1 LAQAVALIRIR
12 NTFDHLYFRRR
23 YTVLFFTLVFTVVAS
38 PIFSILKLRGFF
50 IESVLA
56 ISLVAAV
63 LPINFKRR
71 RIHLVFIAAALVAR
85 PVASLHGDPVISAI
99 VLVTWTLI
107 GLCAAGT
114 ALRFAMKGK
123 EVDAEHIS
131 AALSAYLL
139 AGIYFGLL
147 YWVLEQIRPETFSL
161 TGEFSRGT
169 ASYFSFVTL
178 ATIGYGDIVPR
189 TDVARSLAVMEGVGG
204 QLFLAVLVARLLSLY
219 PQSRGKE

>member
-1 LAQAVALIRIR
+1 MAHAVILIRFR
-12 NTFDHLYFRRR
+12 DTLEHLYFRRR
-23 YTVLFFTLVFTVVAS
+23 YTVLFYTLVFTVVAS
-38 PIFSILKLRGFF
+38 PILSVLRLRDSL

-56 ISLVAAV
+56 VSLVATV
-63 LPINFKRR
+63 MPNNFSGR
-71 RIHLVFIAAALVAR
+71 RIYRAFFAAALVAR
-85 PVASLHGDPVISAI
+85 PVAGWLGNPAISAM
-99 VLVTWTLI
+99 VLGTWTLI

-123 EVDAEHIS
+123 EVHAEHVS

-147 YWVLEQIRPETFSL
+147 YWVLEQIRPGTFSL

-219 PQSRGKE
+219 PQSRRE

>member
-1 LAQAVALIRIR
+1 LSQAVAILRVR
-12 NTFDHLYFRRR
+12 DTFEHLYRRRR

-38 PIFSILKLRGFF
+38 PIFSVLKLSDSL

-56 ISLVAAV
+56 VSLVAAV
-63 LPINFKRR
+63 VPNHLRR
-71 RIHLVFIAAALVAR
+71 DRIYVIFLAVALMAR
-85 PVASLHGDPVISAI
+85 PVAGWLGNPVISAI
-99 VLVTWTLI
+99 VLGTWTFI
-107 GLCAAGT
+107 GLYAAGT

-123 EVDAEHIS
+123 EVDAEHVS

-139 AGIYFGLL
+139 AGIYFGLM
-147 YWVLEQIRPETFSL
+147 YWVLEQISPGTFSL

-189 TDVARSLAVMEGVGG
+189 TEVARALAVIEGVGG

-219 PQSRGKE
+219 PQSRRE